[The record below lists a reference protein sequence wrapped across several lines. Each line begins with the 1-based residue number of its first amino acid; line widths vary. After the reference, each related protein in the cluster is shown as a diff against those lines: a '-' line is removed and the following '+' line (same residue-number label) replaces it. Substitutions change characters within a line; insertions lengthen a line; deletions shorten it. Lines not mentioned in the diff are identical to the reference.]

1 MSRVPERHHDASG
14 ATPSCH
20 GDPPLPAR
28 LEPWRTSLAADHGR
42 CHTLLA
48 RYGSPVHLHSVDP
61 FLRNVES
68 LAAVGGACD
77 LDLRVFFARKA
88 NKALA
93 YVRAARA
100 ADIGVD
106 VASQEELEQSLELGV
121 PPARMVLSAAVKP
134 DPVLRLAS
142 RTGTTVVLDH
152 LDEVR
157 RLRSIASAEGVR
169 VPVAIRLHGFDSPE
183 PGAESRFGFHVDDL
197 DELLMV
203 LARDA
208 EEDGLD
214 VRGLH
219 FHLDGYDG
227 PARVRALDQ
236 SMAIAST
243 LRSAGF
249 AIEFIDMGGG
259 FPVSYLRND
268 SAWTTFLD
276 QLDRALLLERPPITW
291 RNEGFGRRLHGP
303 QLVGE
308 PAVYPHYQS
317 PTGARWLESILIAP
331 RPSDPKSTIR
341 DGLIRQNLR
350 LHAEPG
356 RALLQGCGAT
366 LVRVEHCK
374 PLRDGLVLVG
384 LAMNGSNCRTRK
396 SELLVDPI
404 LIPSGDAPR
413 GPAVSGVLAG
423 AYCTES
429 DTIMSRILQF
439 PRGVARGD
447 AVLIPDTAGYYMHFV
462 ESRSHQFPLPLNLV
476 LDADGGTRID
486 DIDLTS

>member
-1 MSRVPERHHDASG
+1 MSTFVERHDHDSG
-14 ATPSCH
+14 TTPSCH
-20 GDPPLPAR
+20 GDPPLPSR
-28 LEPWRTSLAADHGR
+28 PEPWMTSLAADHGR
-42 CHTLLA
+42 CRALMA

-61 FLRNVES
+61 FLRNIES
-68 LAAVGGACD
+68 LSAVGGARD
-77 LDLRVFFARKA
+77 LDFRVFFARKA

-93 YVRAARA
+93 YVSEARA

-106 VASQEELEQSLELGV
+106 VASQEELKQSLELGI
-121 PPARMVLSAAVKP
+121 PPERVVLSAAVKP

-142 RTGTTVVLDH
+142 RAGATVVLDH

-169 VPVAIRLHGFDSPE
+169 VPVAIRLHGFDAPE
-183 PGAESRFGFHVDDL
+183 PGTESRFGFHVDHL
-197 DELLMV
+197 DELLAV
-203 LARDA
+203 LA
-208 EEDGLD
+208 EGSNENGLD

-236 SMAIAST
+236 SIEIAST
-243 LRSAGF
+243 LRQAGF

-259 FPVSYLRND
+259 FPVSYLRD
-268 SAWTTFLD
+268 ESSWTAFLD
-276 QLDRALLLERPPITW
+276 ELDRALLLERPPITW
-291 RNEGFGRRLHGP
+291 KNEGFGRRLHGSE
-303 QLVGE
+303 LVGE
-308 PAVYPHYQS
+308 PAVYPHFQS
-317 PTGARWLESILIAP
+317 PTGASWLESILSAP
-331 RPSDPKSTIR
+331 RAGDPGHTIR
-341 DGLIRQNLR
+341 EGLVRQKLR

-356 RALLQGCGAT
+356 RALMQGCGAT

-384 LAMNGSNCRTRK
+384 LSMNGSNCRTRK

-404 LIPSGDAPR
+404 LIPSDEAAR
-413 GPAVSGVLAG
+413 GPAVRGVLTG

-429 DTIMSRILQF
+429 DTIMSRILTF
-439 PRGVARGD
+439 PRGVMRGD

-476 LDADGGTRID
+476 LDSDRGARID
-486 DIDLTS
+486 DIDLTP